1 MKKEITINK
10 EWYDKLV
17 LILDKLNK
25 QIKIDDRCVETYG
38 WLSHLNGYIHSL
50 DEHFKN

>member
-1 MKKEITINK
+1 MKKQITINK

-17 LILDKLNK
+17 IILDRLNEE
-25 QIKIDDRCVETYG
+25 IKIDNECVNTFG

-50 DEHFKN
+50 DEYFKK